1 MDAIIKSLNK
11 DIAIN
16 LNKSTLCLFIKISYH
31 ILLYEGARMNAR
43 SNLVLLLLS
52 IRSYEERKLQK
63 SKRLRFD

>member
-52 IRSYEERKLQK
+52 IRLYEERKLQK
-63 SKRLRFD
+63 SKRL

>member
-52 IRSYEERKLQK
+52 IRTYEERKLQK
-63 SKRLRFD
+63 SKRL

>member
-31 ILLYEGARMNAR
+31 ILLYDGARMNAR

-63 SKRLRFD
+63 SKRL

>member
-52 IRSYEERKLQK
+52 IRSY
-63 SKRLRFD
+63 

>member
-11 DIAIN
+11 DFAIN

-63 SKRLRFD
+63 SKRL

>member
-52 IRSYEERKLQK
+52 IQSYEERKLQK
-63 SKRLRFD
+63 SKRL

>member
-31 ILLYEGARMNAR
+31 ILLYEGARMNAK

-63 SKRLRFD
+63 SKRL

>member
-43 SNLVLLLLS
+43 SDLVLLLLS
-52 IRSYEERKLQK
+52 IRTYEERKLQK
-63 SKRLRFD
+63 SKRL

>member
-31 ILLYEGARMNAR
+31 ILLYECARMNAR

-63 SKRLRFD
+63 SKRL

>member
-43 SNLVLLLLS
+43 GNLVLLLLS

-63 SKRLRFD
+63 SKRL

>member
-1 MDAIIKSLNK
+1 MDAIIKLLNK

-63 SKRLRFD
+63 SKRL

>member
-11 DIAIN
+11 NIAIN

-63 SKRLRFD
+63 SKRL

>member
-43 SNLVLLLLS
+43 SDLVLLLLS

-63 SKRLRFD
+63 SKRL

>member
-1 MDAIIKSLNK
+1 MDDIIKSLNK

-63 SKRLRFD
+63 SKRL

>member
-1 MDAIIKSLNK
+1 MDAIIKSLNY

-63 SKRLRFD
+63 SKRL

>member
-43 SNLVLLLLS
+43 SNSVLLLLS

-63 SKRLRFD
+63 SKRL

>member
-43 SNLVLLLLS
+43 SNLVLLLSS

-63 SKRLRFD
+63 SKRL

>member
-16 LNKSTLCLFIKISYH
+16 LNKSTLFLFIKISYH

-63 SKRLRFD
+63 SKRL

>member
-31 ILLYEGARMNAR
+31 ILLYEGARMNVR

-63 SKRLRFD
+63 SKRL